1 MTVES
6 ALKPGEHF
14 SVPANLVN
22 AIGRSSRHDGCG
34 YILLKGGTSYTTR
47 ESFGELAQMVAE
59 DAEVE

>member
-6 ALKPGEHF
+6 AFRRGEFF
-14 SVPANLVN
+14 SIPTSQVST
-22 AIGRSSRHDGCG
+22 IGRSTRHEGCG
-34 YILLKGGTSYTTR
+34 YVTLKGGTSYVTR

>member
-6 ALKPGEHF
+6 AFKRGEFF
-14 SVPANLVN
+14 SVPTSQVII
-22 AIGRSSRHDGCG
+22 IGRSSRHEGCG
-34 YILLKGGTSYTTR
+34 YIKLKGGTSYTTR